1 MMPHESEK
9 GHFSISFLNKPGAY
23 LHGFPCSGRA
33 MPTTLGVGG
42 NGLQVCLCSNPMP
55 LTGTSFLPSAPCSVY
70 TVG

>member
-33 MPTTLGVGG
+33 VPTTLGVGG
-42 NGLQVCLCSNPMP
+42 Q
-55 LTGTSFLPSAPCSVY
+55 
-70 TVG
+70 